1 MKGSTLI
8 FGGAII
14 GLSLTAFSF
23 IKWNNSSVYAEVD
36 TVEELGKPEIDPK
49 VINDDELKPTD
60 FDFKVLYDNEV
71 KPNFYYAVA
80 SRFNATITK
89 EDLQNAKSLQDIVPK
104 GATEGVKSFKDV
116 IISILPEDKATKI
129 KGKNEMLTPAQL
141 ELLQSVDYSTQFF
154 IRGNFYQNK
163 YGLSELEED
172 YLIYYMTVVPEKQA
186 SFKKGR
192 TALMNYLRLKSAKE
206 VAGTDVDD
214 LKSGKIQFMITTDGT
229 VSDVILESTSGYDSI
244 DDKMIKLIKSMPGK
258 WNAATDSKG
267 EKVEQELV
275 YSYGLIGC

>member
-1 MKGSTLI
+1 MKKSILI
-8 FGGAII
+8 FGGA
-14 GLSLTAFSF
+14 LTVFSLTAFSF
-23 IKWNNSSVYAEVD
+23 IKWNNSA
-36 TVEELGKPEIDPK
+36 VEKEAIIVEDLKESESDLNVSNDEEI
-49 VINDDELKPTD
+49 TASD

-104 GATEGVKSFKDV
+104 GAAEGVKSFKDV

-129 KGKNEMLTPAQL
+129 KGKNEILTPAQL
-141 ELLQSVDYSTQFF
+141 ELLQSVEYSTQFF

-186 SFKKGR
+186 SFRKGH

-206 VAGTDVDD
+206 VAGTNVDD
-214 LKSGKIQFMITTDGT
+214 LKSGKIQFTITTDGT
-229 VSDVILESTSGYDSI
+229 VSNVMLESTSGYDSI

-258 WNAATDSKG
+258 WNAAKDSKG

>member
-14 GLSLTAFSF
+14 GFGLTAFSF
-23 IKWNNSSVYAEVD
+23 IKWNNSSVYAQVD

-49 VINDDELKPTD
+49 AINDDELKPTD

-89 EDLQNAKSLQDIVPK
+89 EDLQKAKSLQDIVPK
-104 GATEGVKSFKDV
+104 GVTDGINSFKDV
-116 IISILPEDKATKI
+116 IISILPDDKARKV
-129 KGKNEMLTPAQL
+129 KGKNEILTPGQL
-141 ELLQSVDYSTQFF
+141 ALLQSAEYSTHFF
-154 IRGNFYQNK
+154 IRGNYFHNK
-163 YGLSELEED
+163 YGVSELEED

-186 SFKKGR
+186 SFKKGH

-206 VAGTDVDD
+206 VAATDVDD
-214 LKSGKIQFMITTDGT
+214 LKSGKIQFTITTDGA
-229 VSDVILESTSGYDSI
+229 VSNVILESTSGYDSI
-244 DDKMIKLIKSMPGK
+244 DNKMIELIKSMPRK

>member
-14 GLSLTAFSF
+14 GFSLTAFSF
-23 IKWNNSSVYAEVD
+23 IQWNNLSVDAEVD
-36 TVEELGKPEIDPK
+36 TVEELGKPEIDFK

-89 EDLQNAKSLQDIVPK
+89 EDLQKAKSLQEIVPE
-104 GATEGVKSFKDV
+104 GATNGINSFKDV
-116 IISILPEDKATKI
+116 IISILPDDKARKV
-129 KGKNEMLTPAQL
+129 KGKNEILTPGQL
-141 ELLQSVDYSTQFF
+141 ALLQSTEYSTHFF
-154 IRGNFYQNK
+154 IRGNYFHNK

-186 SFKKGR
+186 SFKKGH

-206 VAGTDVDD
+206 VAATDVDD
-214 LKSGKIQFMITTDGT
+214 LKSGKIQFTITTDGT
-229 VSDVILESTSGYDSI
+229 VSNVILESTSGYDSI
-244 DDKMIKLIKSMPGK
+244 DNKMIKLIKSMPGK

-267 EKVEQELV
+267 EKVEQEFV